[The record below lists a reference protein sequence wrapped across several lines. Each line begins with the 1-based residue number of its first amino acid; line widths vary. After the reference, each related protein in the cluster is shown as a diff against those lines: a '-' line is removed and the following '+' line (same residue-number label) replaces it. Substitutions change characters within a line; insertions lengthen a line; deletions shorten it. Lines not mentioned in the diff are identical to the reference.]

1 MRKLNPLPLEETL
14 VDTRQMLARMA
25 ILSNELLVSMELCL
39 SKAMMSKRLEIKD
52 TTAIKGLVQRDLDRH
67 MEALKKAKE
76 FGLLQMEKFKGA
88 REDLHEQEL
97 EHMRARQMDVRV
109 TTSFS

>member
-1 MRKLNPLPLEETL
+1 
-14 VDTRQMLARMA
+14 
-25 ILSNELLVSMELCL
+25 
-39 SKAMMSKRLEIKD
+39 
-52 TTAIKGLVQRDLDRH
+52 

-97 EHMRARQMDVRV
+97 EHMRARTDGRKGYHLFLLMNKG
-109 TTSFS
+109 